1 MYDIYKYNDDFEL
14 HNVIDRVNCIADEL
28 AQEQTKSIEERDYK
42 KERDLMYAQFIQGLK
57 LSTGENKLF

>member
-28 AQEQTKSIEERDYK
+28 AQEQAKSIEERDYK